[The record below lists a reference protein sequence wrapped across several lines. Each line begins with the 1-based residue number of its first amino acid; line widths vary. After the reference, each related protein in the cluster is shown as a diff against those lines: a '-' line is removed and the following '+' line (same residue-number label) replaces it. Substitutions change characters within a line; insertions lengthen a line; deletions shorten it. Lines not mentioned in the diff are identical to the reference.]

1 MRSVKYL
8 VFLVVILFPAI
19 CFATNLRGRVDAVHS
34 YSNAP
39 FPARGIQVQLFLETP
54 EGPKLAASYATGGD
68 GMYYLQNIAPGNYT
82 LVVNNNLRFPITVSD
97 TRFQDLPPV
106 LIRY

>member
-1 MRSVKYL
+1 MKAIKYL
-8 VFLVVILFPAI
+8 LLLVVVFFPALSL
-19 CFATNLRGRVDAVHS
+19 ATDLRGRVDAVHS

-54 EGPKLAASYATGGD
+54 GGPKLVADYATGGD
-68 GMYYLQNIAPGNYT
+68 GMYYLKDVAPGKYT

-97 TRFQDLPPV
+97 TRFQDIAPV